1 MAAVPL
7 FEELSGSAAG
17 PMIADLAGLA
27 APAGHPPEFELA
39 GVRRSARR
47 LAVYAAAAGFDLRD
61 ELEYLAARTVEANI
75 FFNPRF
81 LAPAMPRLE
90 DREVRLA
97 VIRDG
102 DDDDSRLRLL
112 MPFSV
117 ERPSI
122 PLGVPILRTWSSPF
136 GPLGTPL
143 IDRDDPIG
151 VIEDFLELMA
161 RPSLGL
167 PPVLVFPDLRLTGVA
182 ARLLRTAAI
191 GRNLTV
197 LTVDSFERP
206 ILHSSED
213 GDAYLHKALSGHH
226 WREFRRLRRRL
237 SERGVLDHDIARA
250 PDAVRHGLE
259 DFLSLEQAGWKGR
272 ERTAMASDRYRAA
285 FAREA
290 INGLAEQDK
299 VRVHAYRLDGRTI
312 ASLIVLVE
320 AGVAY
325 TWKTAYA
332 EDLAQFSPGTLLM
345 MDATRAHL
353 DDPNIELTDS
363 CSTPDHPVMARM
375 FAEREPMGT
384 LVIALTQ
391 AADRQARQAAAQISL
406 YSETRAFARRLRD
419 RVLRLVRR

>member
-1 MAAVPL
+1 MPALRTP
-7 FEELSGSAAG
+7 SATG
-17 PMIADLAGLA
+17 WRISCRSSR
-27 APAGHPPEFELA
+27 PAG
-39 GVRRSARR
+39 S
-47 LAVYAAAAGFDLRD
+47 
-61 ELEYLAARTVEANI
+61 
-75 FFNPRF
+75 
-81 LAPAMPRLE
+81 
-90 DREVRLA
+90 
-97 VIRDG
+97 
-102 DDDDSRLRLL
+102 
-112 MPFSV
+112 
-117 ERPSI
+117 
-122 PLGVPILRTWSSPF
+122 
-136 GPLGTPL
+136 
-143 IDRDDPIG
+143 
-151 VIEDFLELMA
+151 
-161 RPSLGL
+161 
-167 PPVLVFPDLRLTGVA
+167 
-182 ARLLRTAAI
+182 
-191 GRNLTV
+191 
-197 LTVDSFERP
+197 
-206 ILHSSED
+206 
-213 GDAYLHKALSGHH
+213 
-226 WREFRRLRRRL
+226 
-237 SERGVLDHDIARA
+237 
-250 PDAVRHGLE
+250 
-259 DFLSLEQAGWKGR
+259 
-272 ERTAMASDRYRAA
+272 AA

-299 VRVHAYRLDGRTI
+299 VRVHAYRLDGRII